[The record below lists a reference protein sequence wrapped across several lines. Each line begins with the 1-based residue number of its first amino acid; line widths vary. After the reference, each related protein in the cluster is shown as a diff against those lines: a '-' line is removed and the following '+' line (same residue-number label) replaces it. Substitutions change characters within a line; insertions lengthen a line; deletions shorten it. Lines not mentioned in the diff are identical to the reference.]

1 MGDASTVASNTEAG
15 KAAGRISARI
25 NGALE
30 GLPNAFRTAMEN
42 LDSECV
48 EAKLNKAFSE
58 YYLNHKKAVETVQKN
73 GVTISENVVAAA
85 ARVEGTDVE
94 VKGKY
99 SSAFP
104 YLNPLLVPAP
114 ENLPVGVL
122 APEYYDRN
130 ILLREINNK
139 P

>member
-15 KAAGRISARI
+15 KAAGRISARV

-30 GLPNAFRTAMEN
+30 GLPNAFRTTMEN
-42 LDSECV
+42 LDGECV

-85 ARVEGTDVE
+85 AHVEGTDGEVE
-94 VKGKY
+94 ERY
-99 SSAFP
+99 RSLFP
-104 YLNPLLVPAP
+104 YLNPVLVPPA
-114 ENLPVGVL
+114 ENTPVGVL
-122 APEYYDRN
+122 APEQYDRN
-130 ILLREINNK
+130 ILLREINNR